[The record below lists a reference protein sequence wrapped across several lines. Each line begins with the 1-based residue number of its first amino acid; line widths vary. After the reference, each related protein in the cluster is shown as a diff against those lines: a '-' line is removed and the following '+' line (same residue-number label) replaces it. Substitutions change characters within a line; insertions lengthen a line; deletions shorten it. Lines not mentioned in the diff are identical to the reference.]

1 MAELVPN
8 THVSLL
14 LLPVPGAVSPSLD
27 PKDVWDMYCGYSWS
41 SQQGSLSSH
50 PQGIHPR
57 AFTHEAGLDL
67 NAVAPMCFPDRSIH
81 QALGRACCSPH
92 VVSPLHF
99 LQLQK
104 PLL

>member
-8 THVSLL
+8 TYVSLL

-50 PQGIHPR
+50 PQGIYP
-57 AFTHEAGLDL
+57 
-67 NAVAPMCFPDRSIH
+67 
-81 QALGRACCSPH
+81 
-92 VVSPLHF
+92 
-99 LQLQK
+99 
-104 PLL
+104 